1 MPDDSTLPIL
11 KALANEKRL
20 QIMMWIISPR
30 DHFPPQRDGDLVEDG
45 VCVGF
50 IIDKIGLSQPTVT
63 SHMKVLEQAGLV
75 SAGQIKNWVF
85 YKPWADA
92 VSAALRSLSDSLS
105 GQSGINRIGGDRGYR
120 HVIGPLIDKYSTS

>member
-1 MPDDSTLPIL
+1 MPDDPTLPIL

-20 QIMMWIISPR
+20 QIMIWISSPR

-50 IIDKIGLSQPTVT
+50 ITDKIGLSQPTVT

-75 SAGQIKNWVF
+75 SGKQIKNWVF
-85 YKPWADA
+85 YKPQSEV
-92 VSAALRSLSDSLS
+92 VSAALQALSEKLATEK
-105 GQSGINRIGGDRGYR
+105 QR
-120 HVIGPLIDKYSTS
+120 